1 MKLKLEL
8 SPDVEARLRER
19 ATLTGRSPENLTLE
33 ALEEELSADVE
44 TEEVFSA
51 TSRPAEFQDW
61 LASHPTSEAA
71 NLDDSRHGGR
81 SAGGYGA

>member
-51 TSRPAEFQDW
+51 TSRTAEFQDW

-71 NLDDSRHGGR
+71 KLGDSRESIYNGR
-81 SAGGYGA
+81 GE